1 MTRST
6 CPPHAV
12 ARMERSEIRGLAGS
26 IAIPDC
32 AEPVIG
38 RRFAPTRWLHP
49 GYRGSPRAMTPS
61 IRRRLPRALCLG
73 RLHPPRQIIGEPR
86 ERSLQRLAALAG
98 GLALLRQRLR
108 SRPDRD
114 RARYHHHAHLEERAV
129 PRGGG
134 AHAGEASGRIAGDG
148 GGTPEPLLEKMI
160 GEILQA
166 GLDAPIVFA
175 GDKDKPVG
183 VANLAGEFFQRRR
196 RLALAMLLVHP
207 VQHPQADRPVVDQ
220 FDLVATLAQ
229 ALDDELRQA
238 DAHAVRP
245 VRAVQHENAMAHGV
259 NAPSCPDLIRASIL
273 SANGILRGSWTTGS
287 SVQPAAPAPAD
298 NRLKLWYIID
308 HEDKEIDR
316 SSGTRRGLAAQYPER
331 ARRIRA

>member
-12 ARMERSEIRGLAGS
+12 ARMERSEIRGLTGS
-26 IAIPDC
+26 IALPDC
-32 AEPVIG
+32 A
-38 RRFAPTRWLHP
+38 TLHP

-61 IRRRLPRALCLG
+61 IRRRLSRPLRLG
-73 RLHPPRQIIGEPR
+73 RFHPPRQIIGEPR
-86 ERSLQRLAALAG
+86 ERSLQRLATLAG
-98 GLALLRQRLR
+98 RLALLRQRLR
-108 SRPDRD
+108 NRSDRD
-114 RARYHHHAHLEERAV
+114 RARYHHHAHLGERAV

-175 GDKDKPVG
+175 GDEDKPVR

-196 RLALAMLLVHP
+196 RLAFSMFLVHP
-207 VQHPQADRPVVDQ
+207 VQHRQADRSGVDQ

-229 ALDDELRQA
+229 AFDDELRQA

-245 VRAVQHENAMAHGV
+245 VRAVEYENAMAHGV
-259 NAPSCPDLIRASIL
+259 NAPSRPDLIRASIL
-273 SANGILRGSWTTGS
+273 SDNGILRGSWTTES
-287 SVQPAAPAPAD
+287 SVQPAAPRPC
-298 NRLKLWYIID
+298 RQPFEIVVHID

-316 SSGTRRGLAAQYPER
+316 SSGTRRGLAAPYPER